1 MKRELV
7 MTRRT
12 SWPQAITFLS
22 EAFYRQNRLD
32 QYYIKN
38 IYEDKN
44 TVHIHENT
52 KTRQFKI
59 NTKNALK
66 SLAYWFGYRT
76 QTRRFGHTHIVA
88 IWTFTLRVKGKRDWL
103 QSKRMNR
110 HWWTDGQNRWNHTS
124 PPLVSN
130 TRTPNHPHHTTSTH
144 GCIFTWAL
152 PKELVPSE
160 GSKPSSFARGMTLIV
175 PKSSHLCCLEIF
187 QQIPIHSSVS
197 LHVAVMVWFRKLALQ
212 ISTCAPDVSTH
223 SLNWPN

>member
-1 MKRELV
+1 
-7 MTRRT
+7 
-12 SWPQAITFLS
+12 
-22 EAFYRQNRLD
+22 
-32 QYYIKN
+32 
-38 IYEDKN
+38 
-44 TVHIHENT
+44 
-52 KTRQFKI
+52 
-59 NTKNALK
+59 
-66 SLAYWFGYRT
+66 
-76 QTRRFGHTHIVA
+76 
-88 IWTFTLRVKGKRDWL
+88 
-103 QSKRMNR
+103 MNR

-212 ISTCAPDVSTH
+212 ISTCAPRCFKTFIELAQLKWCKLHADMQRKGSLVMHIHKFILTFGGACLQIVISIIHTQTFSIWGVSAQAHLHRCTFFWF
-223 SLNWPN
+223 LCFYAKQIIVVTIYITL